1 MVNFP
6 ASELTNY
13 KTTLL
18 NKSGVYAIYNP
29 VNGKYYI
36 GSSVNLWYR
45 IRKYGQISN
54 ITRSPHRP
62 INKAIVKYGFN
73 NLIIIILEFTT
84 RKDAIVAEQKY
95 FDIYS
100 PQYNV
105 LKFAGSTRGRR
116 HTEATKEKMRLVKL
130 GKKMSPE
137 AASGFIYFFFF
148 Y

>member
-1 MVNFP
+1 MKLILTPSIGMVNFP

-73 NLIIIILEFTT
+73 NLIIIILEFHPSPSRTL
-84 RKDAIVAEQKY
+84 
-95 FDIYS
+95 FIYS
-100 PQYNV
+100 S
-105 LKFAGSTRGRR
+105 F
-116 HTEATKEKMRLVKL
+116 
-130 GKKMSPE
+130 
-137 AASGFIYFFFF
+137 
-148 Y
+148 